1 MVIVALSSALSGK
14 ILNLDWRPL
23 ARDSTFY
30 TLSIVVLIVFAW
42 DGLVQWWE
50 ALILVALYFS
60 YVGTMVFNERLMN
73 FLANLEEKCA
83 NCRKGKVAHSDA
95 PARASQMRES
105 QRFTHSDK
113 KDRKQSVI
121 VSKLS
126 LVSKFKFNRHSSTNI
141 LF

>member
-42 DGLVQWWE
+42 DGLVEWWE
-50 ALILVALYFS
+50 ALILVCLYFA
-60 YVGTMVFNERLMN
+60 YVSTMVFNERLMN
-73 FLANLEEKCA
+73 FLVKVEESYNKCCKKSVDDA
-83 NCRKGKVAHSDA
+83 SVAR
-95 PARASQMRES
+95 PSQRDS
-105 QRFTHSDK
+105 HRFTHTDK
-113 KDRKQSVI
+113 KEKSNSVI

-126 LVSKFKFNRHSSTNI
+126 LISKSAFMCVEKGH
-141 LF
+141 